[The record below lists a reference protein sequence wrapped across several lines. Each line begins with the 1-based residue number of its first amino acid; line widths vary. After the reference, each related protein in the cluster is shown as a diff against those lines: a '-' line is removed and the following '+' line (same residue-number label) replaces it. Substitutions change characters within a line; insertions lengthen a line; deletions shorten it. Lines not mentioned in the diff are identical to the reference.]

1 MRSRFC
7 NILIAI
13 AVNISSFN
21 RSKSCRAISQGFMLL
36 RQPPRGAHTSRFFF
50 NTYVISKLQQKHVY
64 KSSVNRL
71 VSKRAFNT
79 VMERQKQKE
88 TKQIKVKTT
97 VRVEPSMSVR
107 GRRVIPASVAAPTA
121 GLKSVKLERNVDGT
135 QSVCCWSSEASVSV
149 PLGEVK
155 ALIVI
160 YRLEEFLA

>member
-1 MRSRFC
+1 
-7 NILIAI
+7 
-13 AVNISSFN
+13 
-21 RSKSCRAISQGFMLL
+21 
-36 RQPPRGAHTSRFFF
+36 
-50 NTYVISKLQQKHVY
+50 
-64 KSSVNRL
+64 
-71 VSKRAFNT
+71 
-79 VMERQKQKE
+79 
-88 TKQIKVKTT
+88 
-97 VRVEPSMSVR
+97 MSVR